1 MKTLLLM
8 RHAKSSWK
16 FPDLPDHERPLNK
29 RGRRDAPLMGKF
41 LQDRDL
47 VPQRIIS
54 STAARARQTAEAL
67 AESANYRG
75 DIVYLEKLYM
85 AEVEE
90 YINTLHDLP
99 DDLDRVLVIGHN
111 PGMETLLQV
120 ISHRIESLP
129 TAVVAHIDVPI
140 DQWNQ
145 FNGQTTGEI
154 VEIWRP
160 KDVRVEVEE
169 EEREKAKAKGK
180 AKDKGKSSKK
190 DK

>member
-16 FPDLPDHERPLNK
+16 FSDLPDHERPLNK

-90 YINTLHDLP
+90 YYNTLSELP
-99 DDLDRVLVIGHN
+99 DDLNRVLIIGHN
-111 PGMETLLQV
+111 PGMETMLQV
-120 ISHRIESLP
+120 ISQRIESLP
-129 TAVVAHIDVPI
+129 TAVVAHIELPI
-140 DQWNQ
+140 DQWSQ
-145 FNGQTTGEI
+145 LNGQTSGEI

-160 KDVRVEVEE
+160 KDVRVEE

-180 AKDKGKSSKK
+180 GKSRKK
-190 DK
+190 